1 MILRRVEPKRYLKQR
16 ILATIIDYGIFFI
29 VVVIYCVCLGT
40 ESSEGVYWVYGLL
53 ALPIP
58 IIWFLY
64 FVVLEAVNQASPG
77 HDICKLVVVKT
88 DGGKIGFTDAVKRR
102 ILDIVDISF
111 YGIPALICICNT
123 PKFQRIGDLFADTIV
138 VKRTDIVETEVSFR

>member
-1 MILRRVEPKRYLKQR
+1 MIIRRVEPKRYLKQR

-29 VVVIYCVCLGT
+29 VVGIYCVCLGT
-40 ESSEGVYWVYGLL
+40 ESSEGAYRVYGIL

-58 IIWFLY
+58 IIWFIY

-88 DGGKIGFTDAVKRR
+88 DGGKIGFTDAIKRR
-102 ILDIVDISF
+102 ILDIVDIFF

-138 VKRTDIVETEVSFR
+138 VRRTDIVETEVSFR

>member
-1 MILRRVEPKRYLKQR
+1 MIIRRVEPKRYLKQR

-29 VVVIYCVCLGT
+29 VTVIYCVSLGT
-40 ESSEGVYWVYGLL
+40 ESSEGVYSVYGLL

-58 IIWFLY
+58 ILWFIY

-88 DGGKIGFTDAVKRR
+88 DGGKIGFTDAIKRR
-102 ILDIVDISF
+102 ILDIVDIFF

-138 VKRTDIVETEVSFR
+138 VRRTDIVETEVSFR

>member
-40 ESSEGVYWVYGLL
+40 ESSEGAYRIDGIL

-64 FVVLEAVNQASPG
+64 FVVLEAVNHASPG

>member
-1 MILRRVEPKRYLKQR
+1 MIIRRVEPKRYLKQR

-29 VVVIYCVCLGT
+29 VTVIYCVSLGT
-40 ESSEGVYWVYGLL
+40 ESSEGVYSVYGLL

-58 IIWFLY
+58 ILWFIY

-88 DGGKIGFTDAVKRR
+88 DGGKIGFTDAIKRR
-102 ILDIVDISF
+102 ILDIVDIFF